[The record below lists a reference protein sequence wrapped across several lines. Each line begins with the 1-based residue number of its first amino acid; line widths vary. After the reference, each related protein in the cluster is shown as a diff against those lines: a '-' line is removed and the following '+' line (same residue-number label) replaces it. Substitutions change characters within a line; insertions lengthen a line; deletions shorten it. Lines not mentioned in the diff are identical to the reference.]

1 MKRVALI
8 IFLVLLSS
16 PAFAVN
22 FFYANNTGTTYDWNS
37 WSARGYDFS
46 SGFMYDTMTQELR
59 YLDSKRAKFKIKPVA
74 GDYIRVGN
82 FSYYQYDPARPYGLN
97 YNAKTA
103 FLAALPFPN
112 VISNYIR
119 PTTIPAS
126 LLPKT
131 GFQMDWSKL
140 AIPSFAPSSA
150 AYSFFGLLL
159 FLMMLFGL
167 WKRFAR

>member
-1 MKRVALI
+1 MLVCLFSSSAL
-8 IFLVLLSS
+8 
-16 PAFAVN
+16 AAN
-22 FFYANNTGTTYDWNS
+22 FFYVVAQGQTSLFDS
-37 WSARGYDFS
+37 RISQGYDFTA
-46 SGFMYDTMTQELR
+46 GFYYDFTTKELR
-59 YLDSKRAKFKIKPVA
+59 YIENGQKKSIKPST
-74 GDYIRVGN
+74 GDYFRIG
-82 FSYYQYDPARPYGLN
+82 FLN
-97 YNAKTA
+97 YARVDLSGPIGIVYISQATITP
-103 FLAALPFPN
+103 LLPFPN
-112 VISNYIR
+112 VIPNYIR
-119 PTTIPAS
+119 PTTIPAA